1 MFTPNLFKISI
12 MSNRIY
18 RDAILSILEQEQK
31 ISFESSNIIDDSY
44 RMTSFL
50 RGLLAQMKNHVL
62 TKGFTG
68 KPEEVE
74 FFRKIKPQILG
85 KLIYYNKVYRVEISC
100 PVAEGK
106 CRQKYYSGE
115 LHRLKDEYREQISNS
130 DFFRYYRSGRT
141 DLDHEFFELGK
152 INFNNGLDSYVFEID
167 PVFSTYYDYKVAS
180 IVASELMYSYL
191 MSKIKPDYVEVPED
205 KDFYWSTTKSALIEL
220 IYALH
225 AAGAVS
231 GGRIGVR
238 KLSVIL
244 QALFRIKL
252 EDIHHTYYRMK
263 LKSGSK
269 TAFLDKLK
277 TSLEQ
282 YMEKDFQ

>member
-1 MFTPNLFKISI
+1 

-18 RDAILSILEQEQK
+18 RDAIIGILEQEQK

-44 RMTSFL
+44 RMTTFL
-50 RGLLAQMKNHVL
+50 RELLAKMKNHVL

-68 KPEEVE
+68 KMEEVE

-167 PVFSTYYDYKVAS
+167 PLFSTYYDYKVAS

-191 MSKIKPDYVEVPED
+191 MSKIKPDYVELPED
-205 KDFYWSTTKSALIEL
+205 KEFYWSDSKNALIEL
-220 IYALH
+220 VYALY
-225 AAGAVS
+225 AARSISS
-231 GGRIGVR
+231 GRAGIR
-238 KLSVIL
+238 KITSVL
-244 QALFRIKL
+244 QVLFRIKL
-252 EDIHHTYYRMK
+252 GDIHHAFHRMK
-263 LKSGSK
+263 VRSGSR
-269 TAFLDKLK
+269 TAFLDRLK
-277 TSLEQ
+277 TSLEE
-282 YMEKDFQ
+282 YMDKDLL